1 MKDNQEYILFK
12 TIELR
17 YSPWILYKENT
28 NNLQE
33 NTYRSFIIGF
43 NNNFDRISMLI
54 HFKYLNI
61 YNLTLYYRKKSAR
74 NRKSKKVYPQH
85 KMNLSFK
92 NTLEL

>member
-33 NTYRSFIIGF
+33 NTYRS
-43 NNNFDRISMLI
+43 
-54 HFKYLNI
+54 
-61 YNLTLYYRKKSAR
+61 
-74 NRKSKKVYPQH
+74 
-85 KMNLSFK
+85 
-92 NTLEL
+92 